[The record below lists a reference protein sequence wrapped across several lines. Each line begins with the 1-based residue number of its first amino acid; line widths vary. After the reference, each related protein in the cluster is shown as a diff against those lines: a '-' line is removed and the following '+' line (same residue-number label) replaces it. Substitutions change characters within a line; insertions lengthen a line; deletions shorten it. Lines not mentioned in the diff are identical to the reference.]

1 MLVVSLTCPA
11 DLSSHGVFFQLGS
24 HPALSL
30 MRARLALIFRAFDS
44 DLPAVATLVF
54 MCPTLLA
61 HTLPFA
67 FFNYFFVPSPEL
79 LHLAPRASSALR
91 PLRATSTSVPGP
103 RIFTRRT
110 WRRTT
115 TSRNPPRI
123 TDSQ

>member
-30 MRARLALIFRAFDS
+30 MRDRLALIFRGFDS

-67 FFNYFFVPSPEL
+67 FFNYFFMPSPEI
-79 LHLAPRASSALR
+79 LHLALSSLVCAPPTASDVDLCPRPADLH
-91 PLRATSTSVPGP
+91 V
-103 RIFTRRT
+103 
-110 WRRTT
+110 
-115 TSRNPPRI
+115 
-123 TDSQ
+123 